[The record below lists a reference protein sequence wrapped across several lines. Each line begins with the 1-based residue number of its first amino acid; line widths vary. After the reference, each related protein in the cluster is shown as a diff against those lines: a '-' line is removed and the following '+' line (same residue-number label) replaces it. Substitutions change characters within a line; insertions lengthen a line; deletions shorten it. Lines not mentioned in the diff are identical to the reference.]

1 MDRYHEDCMKRLWL
15 IVWVV
20 WSMSPYA
27 SCAQSWPDVADPAP
41 GPPRAIGAY
50 TAGCVQGAVAL
61 PPAGP
66 GFQTMRRYRRR
77 FFGHPTLIRYVQELA
92 DAVTKQGLG
101 ILSIGD
107 LGQARG
113 GPAPNGHAS
122 HQSGL
127 DVDVWFWLLRNG
139 HTLSAPERETIEAPS
154 LVTAAGRALDT
165 SQWSPQHA
173 QLLRL
178 AAGFDAVERIFVNP
192 VIKKILCQQSP
203 GASWLRKLRPWWG
216 HADHFHVRLHCPM
229 GDTACQA
236 QEPPPPGDGCGAD
249 LAWWFTEEARKPPP
263 RTGNGTVL
271 LPVTCDEILRK

>member
-1 MDRYHEDCMKRLWL
+1 MKRLWL
-15 IVWVV
+15 IVLLV
-20 WSMSPYA
+20 WSMVPYV
-27 SCAQSWPDVADPAP
+27 SLAQSWHDVADPAL
-41 GPPRAIGAY
+41 GLPRAIGTY

-61 PPAGP
+61 PPEGA

-92 DAVTKQGLG
+92 HAATKQGLG
-101 ILSIGD
+101 VLSIGD

-113 GPAPNGHAS
+113 GPAPSGHAS

-154 LVTAAGRALDT
+154 LVTADGRALDT
-165 SQWSPQHA
+165 SQWLPQHA

-192 VIKKILCQQSP
+192 VIKKSLCQQSP

-216 HADHFHVRLHCPM
+216 HNDHFHVRLRCPI
-229 GDTACQA
+229 GDTECQA
-236 QEPPPPGDGCGAD
+236 QEPLPPGDGCGAD

-263 RTGNGTVL
+263 RTGTGTIL